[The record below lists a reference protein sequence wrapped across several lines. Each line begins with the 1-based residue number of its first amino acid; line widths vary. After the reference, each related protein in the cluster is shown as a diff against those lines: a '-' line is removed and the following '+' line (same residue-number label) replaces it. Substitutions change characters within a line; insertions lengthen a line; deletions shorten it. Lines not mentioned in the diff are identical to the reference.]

1 MTKEKPVLVFT
12 DGAVEIDFKD
22 VTFGAVLV
30 DFSAG
35 KYYVFGASVSQRIVD
50 SWQKSGRRQVISQA
64 ESYPVLVAKETWCS
78 HLASRSVLWFLDNES
93 ARMALVRNFSPVPD
107 NFSILQVNAKLD
119 MELQSRHWYSR
130 VPSKSNIADAAS
142 RLSFDAYSN
151 FTVFQP
157 VHEFCDSSLEHL
169 ESLRSELLE
178 KGR

>member
-1 MTKEKPVLVFT
+1 
-12 DGAVEIDFKD
+12 
-22 VTFGAVLV
+22 
-30 DFSAG
+30 
-35 KYYVFGASVSQRIVD
+35 
-50 SWQKSGRRQVISQA
+50 
-64 ESYPVLVAKETWCS
+64 
-78 HLASRSVLWFLDNES
+78 
-93 ARMALVRNFSPVPD
+93 MALVRNFSPVPD

-130 VPSKSNIADAAS
+130 VPSKSNIADSAS

-157 VHEFCDSSLEHL
+157 VHEFCDSSLKHL